1 MAKFI
6 LFTGIV
12 VLLSI
17 TKTSKTLS
25 CDVVGTPT
33 GFRNKYNRHNTHAFS
48 NEGFVQIKVPGKSY
62 LLTGSRLLDDES
74 YGRSDEQVTTSTAI
88 IVQMNKTLE
97 NSEEYEEPLKYWRE
111 EIDSDDDLCSVS
123 DLTVL
128 SLESLQLFNLTSQ
141 TFGWLSNG
149 SLTWLNMRYTDV
161 GLVAND
167 TLVPVQNTLRV
178 LDMANASISVEDL
191 SNLMQGLTISADST
205 ERGSYLKILSF
216 ASLGLT
222 TVPREALRPV
232 QYSLKLLS
240 LFGNDFSTFRNNSAQ
255 ETEETEI
262 DSTTESYTR
271 ENNEEDDSDYSL
283 ESERSYVYDL
293 LANSNVSTGSPW
305 ADFPPMPFLVELDL
319 RHCRINSIEEGS
331 FTNLANL
338 KRLRISNNNI
348 FTLSNHAFAG
358 LMNLAVLD
366 LTFNRRVPQQYQN
379 MGMRLQRNAFT
390 GLYSLTTLNLS
401 HTPIHCGTSHLL
413 NRLPSSLV
421 SLDLHKTSLC
431 SLDDG
436 VFEKLNILQSLDL
449 SGVLEN
455 FPLLEHFNIASN
467 YIRSWSDG
475 REFAENPKLQGVYL
489 HSNVL
494 SLMTDDML
502 EDFKSLTYLTLANN
516 SFICNCQLKNFMES
530 IRTGSHNSS
539 QNFSILIDYQ
549 SSGRTHTCTDVSLK
563 RYIRFEDTSDYCQE
577 ELAQLWLSALRHVLY
592 ILILVFSCSFGVG
605 GLIYWKWWYIK
616 YVAVQIK
623 NATLLSMINAENC
636 EDRIY
641 IYDIFVSYSDENR
654 NWVIEELIPNIEG
667 PEANL
672 SICFH
677 ERDFHVGVSILENII
692 MGMDQSRTILLIIS
706 GFFIKS
712 QWCQFEMHLAQHR
725 LLETCREE
733 LVLVLLEEIPRR
745 HRPKILHYLM
755 MVKTYIVWPKD
766 SRDGNVRKLFW
777 KRLRR
782 AITANKSVQS
792 SIA

>member
-293 LANSNVSTGSPW
+293 LANSNISTGSTW

-366 LTFNRRVPQQYQN
+366 LTFNRRVPQPYQN

-455 FPLLEHFNIASN
+455 FPLLEHLNIASN

-577 ELAQLWLSALRHVLY
+577 ELAQLWLSALQHVLY

>member
-191 SNLMQGLTISADST
+191 SNLMQGLTISADSA

-255 ETEETEI
+255 ETEETEV

-331 FTNLANL
+331 FTNLTNL

-366 LTFNRRVPQQYQN
+366 LTFNRRVPQPYQN

-455 FPLLEHFNIASN
+455 FPLLEHLNIASN

-577 ELAQLWLSALRHVLY
+577 ELAQLWLSALQHVLY